1 MRVQLADAC
10 SGRGRSQGLLCR
22 HEVPGTEGPAISVSA
37 DPGIKKLRVSR
48 HSRSACAMCRGPEQ
62 LPYFNTDEIRR
73 RPASSGMAGN
83 GSAGGGD
90 DRESCR
96 NKPQRS
102 SRPDG
107 PQHSPAR
114 NARPHMAHKGGFSEL
129 ARLDDQF
136 GPYASVV
143 TGDTDSPRCFALITR
158 QADAQ
163 GGDIGSKARQVHAR
177 PRPDSEAAHRGCAR
191 RPATAPGRDAPSACR
206 RSSHTVL
213 SRGCPRRSSQNDLGH
228 PRCRLR
234 RHPLDHTA
242 RRNQCHTRNCSPPR
256 RSSPTRRSC

>member
-10 SGRGRSQGLLCR
+10 SGRGRSQGLLNR
-22 HEVPGTEGPAISVSA
+22 HEGPGTEGPAISVSA
-37 DPGIKKLRVSR
+37 DPGIKKPRVSR
-48 HSRSACAMCRGPEQ
+48 HSRSACAMCRGPER

-73 RPASSGMAGN
+73 RPASSAWP
-83 GSAGGGD
+83 ATDLRAGGD

-114 NARPHMAHKGGFSEL
+114 NARPHMAPKGGFGQL
-129 ARLDDQF
+129 ARLDDQL

-143 TGDTDSPRCFALITR
+143 TGDTSSPP
-158 QADAQ
+158 
-163 GGDIGSKARQVHAR
+163 GG
-177 PRPDSEAAHRGCAR
+177 
-191 RPATAPGRDAPSACR
+191 
-206 RSSHTVL
+206 
-213 SRGCPRRSSQNDLGH
+213 SSQNDLGH
-228 PRCRLR
+228 PRSRLR